1 MRPIRILFSAV
12 LGFVCVAFLA
22 QGQVTTGLA
31 ITKTCPGPAPVPP
44 GMMFQCQFSVQNQDP
59 DLTRSVNTLAV
70 QNEVPFPGGVITA
83 YPCMQGGVPVTVLG
97 PFGSGTDT
105 CTGAADETAPAC
117 GPVAFFYT
125 DQVSATG
132 MDEENGGGIPLPVSA
147 STTNQVLIDAC
158 TSACPSCPM
167 PTHALETVVSNCAGP
182 QVTTTSGWTQINLPG
197 ADVVLQCALT
207 QRPGT
212 DGVRIIAHSIK
223 VDGVNG
229 GSITSTGKNG
239 IQLSAGT
246 VAPSACDARA
256 TVDIESAAVLDNNP
270 NGNIKI
276 TACGG
281 ISVNDSNLSSAGA
294 VVSATSTNGQ
304 ICANHDTFFGNR
316 VSLEAQGDLTMTQS
330 QVQTIGPRDLIEL
343 ISDSGSVRAGSAP
356 PCANRFNGGIESNFT
371 ATAALRISLAYTCI
385 DIAENITITARGE
398 DLACGTTTIV
408 SLANAEI
415 RNDFGKTGVITVT
428 ACDGSGRIDINHAL
442 LVDEGKKGG
451 GPDPNRVS
459 SLNGGTATTNVN
471 CAATTVPTCNAR
483 PLNPANNPVSADQTD
498 RGAHHVIGVP
508 RCDT

>member
-1 MRPIRILFSAV
+1 M
-12 LGFVCVAFLA
+12 LGFVCVAVLA

-31 ITKTCPGPAPVPP
+31 ITKTCPGPGSGAARLDVPVPVHGPEP
-44 GMMFQCQFSVQNQDP
+44 GPGTN
-59 DLTRSVNTLAV
+59 SVNTLAV
-70 QNEVPFPGGVITA
+70 QNEVPFPGGVVTP

-97 PFGSGTDT
+97 PYGSGTDT
-105 CTGAADETAPAC
+105 CNGAADETAPAC

-132 MDEENGGGIPLPVSA
+132 MDENGGGIPLPVSA

-158 TSACPSCPM
+158 TTACPSCPM

-229 GSITSTGKNG
+229 GSVTSTGKNG

-246 VAPSACDARA
+246 VAPSACDARRHRGHR
-256 TVDIESAAVLDNNP
+256 VR
-270 NGNIKI
+270 
-276 TACGG
+276 GG
-281 ISVNDSNLSSAGA
+281 SRQQPQRQHQDHGLRRHQRQRLEPQFGGSR
-294 VVSATSTNGQ
+294 GQ
-304 ICANHDTFFGNR
+304 
-316 VSLEAQGDLTMTQS
+316 
-330 QVQTIGPRDLIEL
+330 RDLDE
-343 ISDSGSVRAGSAP
+343 RADLREPRHLLRKPGQP
-356 PCANRFNGGIESNFT
+356 GGQRRPDDDPVASPDHRAARPDRAHLGQRERSRRQR
-371 ATAALRISLAYTCI
+371 AALREPLQWRDRIQLHGDGGLNHRPSYACI
-385 DIAENITITARGE
+385 DIAEDITITARGE

-408 SLANAEI
+408 NLANAEI

-428 ACDGSGRIDINHAL
+428 ACGGSGRIDINNAL

-483 PLNPANNPVSADQTD
+483 PLNPANNPVSADQMD